1 MAETELV
8 EQGRDAAS
16 TGDWPRAFGL
26 LVRADRHTRLTV
38 DDLGLLGEVA
48 YAAGHLDVTIEAW
61 ERAHAEAVRAGDSLA
76 AADAAT
82 RVALHLLMDT
92 ALMAPI
98 RGWVK
103 RAERLLEGYDNSPA
117 HAWLAVIKSYDRLM
131 RGDLQAARTWA
142 NRAIVAGSIGN
153 PAAAAIGR
161 VAEAHAVILAGDVVE
176 GLDLIDEAGVAAI
189 SGELDATSTGM
200 LYCELVCMLQG
211 LGQHDLAEEW
221 TEAMERWSRGQRYRQ
236 RPWPMPRAPG
246 RDPSAARGDRR
257 SRAGGPGGMRGA
269 ATLPA
274 AGVRLAPHRVG
285 PHPTPAG

>member
-8 EQGRDAAS
+8 EQGREAAS

-26 LVRADRHTRLTV
+26 LVRADRHTRLGV

-48 YAAGHLDVTIEAW
+48 YASGHLDVTIEAW
-61 ERAHAEAVRAGDSLA
+61 ERAHAEAVRAGDWLA

-131 RGDLQAARTWA
+131 RGDLHGCPYLRPSCD
-142 NRAIVAGSIGN
+142 RGG
-153 PAAAAIGR
+153 
-161 VAEAHAVILAGDVVE
+161 
-176 GLDLIDEAGVAAI
+176 IDRQ
-189 SGELDATSTGM
+189 SGG
-200 LYCELVCMLQG
+200 G
-211 LGQHDLAEEW
+211 
-221 TEAMERWSRGQRYRQ
+221 
-236 RPWPMPRAPG
+236 
-246 RDPSAARGDRR
+246 GDR
-257 SRAGGPGGMRGA
+257 PGGRGA
-269 ATLPA
+269 CGDL
-274 AGVRLAPHRVG
+274 GG
-285 PHPTPAG
+285 